1 MTTAISASDIRACVG
16 FEDLIEPV
24 SRAFEESSAG
34 LADNGLV
41 VMFPAE
47 TRELGDVYVKTGTLR
62 GHGVYIVKVSPWF
75 NANVE
80 SGSPQGGFVG
90 VFDSKTGR
98 TIALLND
105 EHYLSD
111 VRTAAAGALAARL
124 LAPSAVQTVAVL
136 GAGVQAYW
144 QPLALYGERPFSNL
158 LIWARNSQKA
168 QQLKARLSGRLPGVD
183 IRCESDI
190 EEAVRS
196 ADVLITATQAREP
209 LVQGAWLHPGMHIT
223 AVGADDATK
232 CELDSTALRH
242 ARVFVD
248 TRESAAA
255 NGDVHRAMC
264 SGRYALEEL
273 SGELGEVISGKTA
286 GRTSENDVTIAKFV
300 GIGAQDL
307 VAAEVTLA
315 KLGIGA

>member
-80 SGSPQGGFVG
+80 SGAPQGGFVG

-124 LAPSAVQTVAVL
+124 LAPSDVQTVAVL

-158 LIWARNSQKA
+158 LIWARNPQKA

-190 EEAVRS
+190 EETVRS

-232 CELDSTALRH
+232 CELDSTALRR